1 MILSTRIL
9 SSIYTFFFFLY
20 LTEIRNHGVGY
31 YQFSTSEEQRQEQ
44 MKTLE
49 NLREQVRTGK
59 QELEIC
65 YEHYQ
70 IYLGLCKTR
79 TGWRRMADGKVRM
92 TKYGWKNVDDKMRM
106 QKAEHEMRTVKC
118 G

>member
-1 MILSTRIL
+1 
-9 SSIYTFFFFLY
+9 
-20 LTEIRNHGVGY
+20 
-31 YQFSTSEEQRQEQ
+31 

-92 TKYGWKNVDDKMRM
+92 TKYGRKNVDDKMRM
-106 QKAEHEMRTVKC
+106 TKC
-118 G
+118 GCKKRNTKCGL